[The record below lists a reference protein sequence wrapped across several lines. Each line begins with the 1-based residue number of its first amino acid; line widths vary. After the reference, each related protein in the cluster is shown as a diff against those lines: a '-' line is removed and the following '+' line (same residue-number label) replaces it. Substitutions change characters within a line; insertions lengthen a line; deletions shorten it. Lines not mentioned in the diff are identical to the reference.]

1 MCIIIY
7 EQWRRKLNY
16 KKMYFNSA
24 EKEAKT
30 FLRVQKK
37 FFFSLSTQL
46 LYRNWL
52 FSKVTYVLNL
62 NI

>member
-37 FFFSLSTQL
+37 FFFFLKYS
-46 LYRNWL
+46 
-52 FSKVTYVLNL
+52 VTLQKL
-62 NI
+62 AIF